1 MNTTATFSSVLHL
14 QHNPWATPLF
24 VSGPS
29 SHELDTVA
37 LWNTS
42 PEDLVRVVALRLAS
56 EVWYVLYAF
65 CAMVLVALC
74 DAAWSMV
81 GRVNLQTAC
90 TVSGL
95 CDLLV
100 VPAAALLVFL
110 LLRKGFRT
118 PAKKCV
124 VLRRASPK

>member
-56 EVWYVLYAF
+56 EVVRKRL
-65 CAMVLVALC
+65 
-74 DAAWSMV
+74 
-81 GRVNLQTAC
+81 RVTDTRAH
-90 TVSGL
+90 
-95 CDLLV
+95 V
-100 VPAAALLVFL
+100 VVYF
-110 LLRKGFRT
+110 
-118 PAKKCV
+118 V
-124 VLRRASPK
+124 VLPRGKHCTGLRLCGRGAQISLE